1 MDISFAF
8 PAAITLLQR
17 KQLRKFIGS
26 MVELEGNTIEALS
39 FVFCSDDFLL
49 QINRDFLSHDY
60 YTDIITFDFSDDG
73 SGAIAGEI
81 YISVDT
87 VRENARSY
95 STSITREL
103 HRVIFHGILHLCGYK
118 DKTKSQKHV
127 MRQKEDYYLNQYFP
141 VPRGTIRFP
150 KS

>member
-1 MDISFAF
+1 
-8 PAAITLLQR
+8 
-17 KQLRKFIGS
+17 

-60 YTDIITFDFSDDG
+60 YTDIITFDLSNND
-73 SGAIAGEI
+73 SGAIAGEV

-87 VRENARSY
+87 IRENSRRY

-103 HRVIFHGILHLCGYK
+103 HRVMFHGVLHLCGYK
-118 DKTKSQKHV
+118 DKTKTQKLV

-141 VPRGTIRFP
+141 VSRGTVNFVRG
-150 KS
+150 